1 MSTET
6 IRKSVPLNAAEQA
19 ALSEARIDGTPVHDA
34 LAELVGPDATRS
46 EAATLQALLHLG
58 LRAVKERVD
67 EHGYAALAAARTEE
81 DWAFHR
87 AMRAR
92 RRVRGAEGE

>member
-1 MSTET
+1 MSAET
-6 IRKSVPLNAAEQA
+6 IRKSVPLAPDEQA
-19 ALSEARIDGTPVHDA
+19 ALAQARTDGTPVHDA
-34 LAELVGPDATRS
+34 LTELAGLDATRS

-58 LRAVKERVD
+58 LRAVKDRVE

-81 DWAFHR
+81 DRAFHR

-92 RRVRGAEGE
+92 RRVRGTEGE